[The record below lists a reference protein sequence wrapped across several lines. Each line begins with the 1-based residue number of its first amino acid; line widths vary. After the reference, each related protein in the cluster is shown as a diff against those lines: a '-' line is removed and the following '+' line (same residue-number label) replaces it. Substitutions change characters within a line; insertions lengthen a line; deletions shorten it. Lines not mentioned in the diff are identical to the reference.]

1 MAYYKPI
8 WSVPTA
14 SYTDGAQL
22 QINAHADMMTSFSM
36 MVPFLIRFSIC
47 PTKWDFSL
55 ILISRSL
62 KRNVCQKLSIDNF
75 LILLNPHRASFWSKY
90 RWVTFLQPSPELWM
104 SLNVENDERQ
114 DLIQWTWN
122 YRLKIWKLK
131 LFSENYWFWQCCSWF
146 QNQRLRT
153 HFYQLILSGDK
164 NVVQNYLCVPI
175 VWTPCLAN
183 TMITH
188 VQ

>member
-14 SYTDGAQL
+14 SYTDSAQL
-22 QINAHADMMTSFSM
+22 QFNAHADMMTSFSM
-36 MVPFLIRFSIC
+36 MVPFLIRSSIC

-55 ILISRSL
+55 ILISRNL
-62 KRNVCQKLSIDNF
+62 RRNVCQKLSIDNF

-131 LFSENYWFWQCCSWF
+131 LFSENYWFWQCCSWLKVKNAF
-146 QNQRLRT
+146 LSVNPKRRQKCCSKLFMCT
-153 HFYQLILSGDK
+153 H
-164 NVVQNYLCVPI
+164 
-175 VWTPCLAN
+175 CLN
-183 TMITH
+183 PF
-188 VQ
+188 V